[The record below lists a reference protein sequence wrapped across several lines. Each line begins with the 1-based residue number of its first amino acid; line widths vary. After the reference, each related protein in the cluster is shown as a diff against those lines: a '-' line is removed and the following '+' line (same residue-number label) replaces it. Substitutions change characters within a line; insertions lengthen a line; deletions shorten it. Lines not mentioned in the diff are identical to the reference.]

1 MNKETTI
8 TTNAD
13 DVYKAFLELNTKE
26 MKKAL
31 KTGITKAANSLR
43 QATRKSLKTA
53 LPQSNVKSP
62 KYNDKMT
69 DAVMRSK
76 IVENRQHE
84 ISAKVH
90 IMGTRNTG
98 SGTFRARFF
107 ELGTKLR
114 KTRKGYNRGQLKGL
128 YFFRSANAAFQQ
140 EYEKTLNNE
149 IEKAIDK
156 INKAK
161 TNKRI

>member
-1 MNKETTI
+1 MSKETTI

-13 DVYKAFLELNTKE
+13 EVYKAFLDLNAKE

-31 KTGITKAANSLR
+31 KTAITKAANSLK

-53 LPQSNVKSP
+53 LPQSNVKGP
-62 KYNDKMT
+62 KYNDKLT

-76 IVENRQHE
+76 VTESRQHE

-114 KTRKGYNRGQLKGL
+114 RTRKGYNRGQLKGL
-128 YFFRSANAAFQQ
+128 YFFKSANAAFQQ
-140 EYEKTLNNE
+140 DYEKTLNNE
-149 IEKAIDK
+149 IAKAIDK
-156 INKAK
+156 INKTKADK
-161 TNKRI
+161 HI

>member
-1 MNKETTI
+1 MSKETTI

-13 DVYKAFLELNTKE
+13 EVYKAFLELNTKE

-69 DAVMRSK
+69 DAVRRSK
-76 IVENRQHE
+76 IEESKQHE

-98 SGTFRARFF
+98 SGTYRTRFF
-107 ELGTKLR
+107 EKGTGLR
-114 KTRKGYNRGQLKGL
+114 RTRKGYNRGQLKGL
-128 YFFRSANAAFQQ
+128 YFFQSANAAFQQ

-149 IEKAIDK
+149 IAKAIKK
-156 INKAK
+156 INDSK
-161 TNKRI
+161 TNKQ

>member
-1 MNKETTI
+1 MSKETTI

-13 DVYKAFLELNTKE
+13 EVYKAFLELNTKE

-76 IVENRQHE
+76 IEESKQHE

-107 ELGTKLR
+107 EKGTGLR
-114 KTRKGYNRGQLKGL
+114 RTRKGYNRGQLKGL
-128 YFFRSANAAFQQ
+128 YFFQSANAAFQQ

-149 IEKAIDK
+149 IAKAIKK
-156 INKAK
+156 INDSK
-161 TNKRI
+161 TNKQ